1 MNKKSGPSVDGPGG
15 ALRLIQSAIGIP
27 KPDGGVGLAVAG
39 GSPQEGYQA
48 EVFNLITAAG
58 VDSAEFF
65 TSHFCVPLSF
75 ILPILYPVECPIKRT
90 VAGD

>member
-15 ALRLIQSAIGIP
+15 ALRLVQSAVGIP
-27 KPDGGVGLAVAG
+27 EPDGGVGLAVAG
-39 GSPQEGYQA
+39 GSPQKGYQA
-48 EVFNLITAAG
+48 EVFNLIAPAG

-75 ILPILYPVECPIKRT
+75 ILIKL
-90 VAGD
+90 